1 MKKHDRIFVAGFD
14 TMVSSAVVN
23 ALHSEG
29 FVNVIEA
36 VNQQVDWCQQKEVES
51 FFEIEKPDY
60 VFLTATMAGGVAENQ
75 LHLADF
81 FYQNMVVE
89 MNVIHSAWEN
99 GCKQLLFIGSSSIYP
114 KMVLQQEQGIEEEDL
129 EKTKEANALAKFS
142 GLKYCEFL
150 NKQYGTNY
158 ITVIPTNV
166 YGPNDNFC
174 EEKGRVIPA
183 FIKKF
188 HEAKIAGKQDVVCW
202 GTGKALR
209 DFLYVGDLAEACLFL
224 MQHSTN
230 GGTYNVGTSKEIS
243 IENLACAIAKVVG
256 YEGMIGWDKTK
267 PDGLPRVALDVSK
280 LNNLGWKSA
289 VGLEEGIQKTYD
301 DFLKNKEI

>member
-1 MKKHDRIFVAGFD
+1 MKKQDRIFVAGFD
-14 TMVSSAVVN
+14 DMVSSAVVN
-23 ALHSEG
+23 ALRKDG

-36 VNQQVDWCQQKEVES
+36 MNQQVDWCQQKEVEI
-51 FFEIEKPDY
+51 FFETEKPDY

-75 LHLADF
+75 LQLADF

-114 KMVLQQEQGIEEEDL
+114 KMVLQQEQGIEEEEL

-158 ITVIPTNV
+158 ISVIPTNV
-166 YGPNDNFC
+166 YGPNDNFS

-188 HEAKIAGKQDVVCW
+188 HEAKISGKQEVVCW

-209 DFLYVGDLAEACLFL
+209 DFLYVGDLAEACIFL
-224 MQHSTN
+224 MQHGTN
-230 GGTYNVGTSKEIS
+230 GGTYNVGTRKEIS
-243 IENLACAIAKVVG
+243 IENLAYTTAEIVG
-256 YEGMIGWDKTK
+256 YKGIISWDKTK
-267 PDGLPRVALDVSK
+267 PDGFPRVALDVSK

-289 VGLEEGIQKTYD
+289 VALEEGIRETYD
-301 DFLKNKEI
+301 DFLKNK

>member
-1 MKKHDRIFVAGFD
+1 MEKHDKIFVTGFD
-14 TMVSSAVVN
+14 SMVSAAVVN
-23 ALHSEG
+23 ALRREG
-29 FVNVIEA
+29 FDNVIEA
-36 VNQQVDWCQQKEVES
+36 VNEQIDWCRQKDVEI
-51 FFEIEKPDY
+51 FFETEKPDY
-60 VFLTATMAGGVAENQ
+60 VFLTATMSGGLAENQ
-75 LHLADF
+75 DHLADF
-81 FYQNMVVE
+81 FYQNMIVE
-89 MNVIHSAWEN
+89 MNVIHAAWQN

-114 KMVLQQEQGIEEEDL
+114 KMVLQQEQGIEEEEL

-150 NKQYGTNY
+150 NKQYGTDY
-158 ITVIPTNV
+158 ISVIPTNV
-166 YGPNDNFC
+166 YGPNDNFN

-188 HEAKIAGKQDVVCW
+188 HEAKISGKQEVVCW

-209 DFLYVGDLAEACLFL
+209 DFLYVGDLAEACVFL
-224 MQHSTN
+224 MQHSIN
-230 GGTYNVGTSKEIS
+230 GGTYNVGTSKEVS
-243 IENLACAIAKVVG
+243 IENLARSIAKVVG
-256 YEGMIGWDKTK
+256 YNGMINWDKTK

-280 LNNLGWKSA
+280 LNSLGWKSA